1 MNIEKYKALKQAI
14 PSRYQIKLRFNNG
27 KLGLDVYKGDKFL
40 KATQRSGMKTTYF
53 KLYGDCEGKL
63 KGYTVSKYEL
73 FCFIS
78 GVDVV
83 NREVTLE
90 YINKN
95 IDKIKKYARKEL
107 IQNRLRETS

>member
-14 PSRYQIKLRFNNG
+14 PNKYQIKLRFDNG
-27 KLGLDVYKGDKFL
+27 KLGLDVFKGNKFL
-40 KATQRSGMKTTYF
+40 KPTQRLGTKTTYF
-53 KLYGDCEGKL
+53 KIYGIYEGEL
-63 KGYTVSKYEL
+63 KGYAVSKYEL

-83 NREVTLE
+83 NQEINLE

-95 IDKIKKYARKEL
+95 IDKIKKYARNEL
-107 IQNRLRETS
+107 IKNRLRETS